1 MNLARNVCFDPALGL
16 ASVFVSHP
24 KRDEFVRPKLD
35 VKMKFGELSLHWRGT
50 DLLSVYEQTLILVLC
65 EIASEQLGPNGQ
77 VAAPPGKLE
86 TALYDSEE
94 EKRPPVVELATSYA
108 ELSRR
113 SGCKSVGGNA
123 LSRTKASL
131 QRLCE
136 TTIWQ
141 SDAKGN
147 TIQSRLLSWHCG
159 DRTKVRVALNFRL
172 AGALLGGQFSKI
184 SLKERLS
191 LRTDFAKVLH
201 CFLAATL
208 RSGTNWRFR
217 IDGLSSRLWHGAA
230 ECASTMRGRR
240 AETLAALKEIN
251 GLEGWQVVDASS
263 DVVVVAR
270 SYVDSRVGEKTRS
283 IQSERPFSGEDA
295 SHLQQPL
302 AEKFNDDD
310 DLDVIDMSRLFLTT
324 SSTTPA

>member
-24 KRDEFVRPKLD
+24 KRDEFIRPKLD

-50 DLLSVYEQTLILVLC
+50 DLLSVSEQTLILVLC
-65 EIASEQLGPNGQ
+65 EIASEQLGLNGQ
-77 VAAPPGKLE
+77 AAASIEELE
-86 TALYDSEE
+86 TSLYESAESQ
-94 EKRPPVVELATSYA
+94 RPPVVELATSYA
-108 ELSRR
+108 DLARR
-113 SGCKSVGGNA
+113 SGSKSVGGSA

-141 SDAKGN
+141 SDADRK

-191 LRTDFAKVLH
+191 LKTDFAKVLH

-208 RSGTNWRFR
+208 RSGSNWRFR
-217 IDGLSSRLWHGAA
+217 VDGLSSRLWHGEA

-251 GLEGWQVVDASS
+251 GLDGWQVVDASS
-263 DVVVVAR
+263 DVVVVSR
-270 SYVDSRVGEKTRS
+270 SCANGLVGDKTRS
-283 IQSERPFSGEDA
+283 IQCERLFCGEYASYPQQQVAEIQSED
-295 SHLQQPL
+295 
-302 AEKFNDDD
+302 N

-324 SSTTPA
+324 TSTTSA